1 MSSLNKYSIQNQV
14 VNLMIR
20 ILNHCFFNSRAS
32 ESGSRTILLLEGV
45 SLIGNVG
52 GHIAK
57 PVSAQ
62 EKNNNVKNSLSKINL
77 ISRLDNFFFPD
88 FQISM

>member
-20 ILNHCFFNSRAS
+20 ILNHCFFNSRVS

-77 ISRLDNFFFPD
+77 ISRLDNF
-88 FQISM
+88 S

>member
-20 ILNHCFFNSRAS
+20 TLNHRFFDSRAS
-32 ESGSRTILLLEGV
+32 ESGSRTILLFKGV

-57 PVSAQ
+57 PVSVQ
-62 EKNNNVKNSLSKINL
+62 EKIIMSKIFYL
-77 ISRLDNFFFPD
+77 R
-88 FQISM
+88 